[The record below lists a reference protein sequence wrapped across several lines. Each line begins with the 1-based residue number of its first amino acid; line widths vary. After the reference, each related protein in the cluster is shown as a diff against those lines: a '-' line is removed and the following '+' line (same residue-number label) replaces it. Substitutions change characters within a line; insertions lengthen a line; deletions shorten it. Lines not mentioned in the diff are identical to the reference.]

1 MQTGVKRTTPLP
13 SETMLRRIGTITL
26 LILLGAVVFY
36 LGERKNFGIQQYVQ
50 LTLDGIRG
58 GTIYALVALGFVAV
72 FKVTDIINFA
82 QGAFVTLGAMIAVTI
97 YGASLPVSGGWK
109 MAVACVGAV
118 LATTLVGVVM
128 ERLTIYPARHTS
140 QLAQIIIT
148 IGAYIV
154 IQGLALLVW
163 GTTPYTLPAFTTL
176 EIVDKTFRVGGVIVK
191 AQSFWIWGVTA
202 VVLVVLAYFFERTL
216 WGKGLRACAVN
227 RQAARL
233 MGISPSRMSLLAFAM
248 AAALGAIGGVVLAP
262 VTRPIYDMGLTLGL
276 KGFVAATMGG
286 LVNLPAAVV
295 GGILLGATENIAA
308 GVTDAG
314 FKDIFAFIILILIL
328 LFRPYGLFS
337 GDNGE
342 TEDV

>member
-1 MQTGVKRTTPLP
+1 MKADAVQSLPLP
-13 SETMLRRIGTITL
+13 REATLKRIGTIVL
-26 LILLGAVVFY
+26 LVLLGVAVFY
-36 LGERKNFGIQQYVQ
+36 LGERKNFGTQQYVQ
-50 LTLDGIRG
+50 LALDGIRG
-58 GTIYALVALGFVAV
+58 GTIYALIALGFVAV

-109 MAVACVGAV
+109 MVVACVGAV
-118 LATTLVGVVM
+118 LATTLVGILM

-140 QLAQIIIT
+140 QLTQIIIT

-202 VVLVVLAYFFERTL
+202 VVLAVLAYFFERTL

-248 AAALGAIGGVVLAP
+248 AAALGAIGGAVLAP

-286 LVNLPAAVV
+286 LVSLPAAVV
-295 GGILLGATENIAA
+295 GGILLGAIENIAA

-328 LFRPYGLFS
+328 LFRPYGLFA
-337 GDNGE
+337 GE
-342 TEDV
+342 GEEREEV